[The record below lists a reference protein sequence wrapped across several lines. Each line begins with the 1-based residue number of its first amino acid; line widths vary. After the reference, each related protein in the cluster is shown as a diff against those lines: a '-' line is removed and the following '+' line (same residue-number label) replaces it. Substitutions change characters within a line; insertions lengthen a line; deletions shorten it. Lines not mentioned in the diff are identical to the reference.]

1 MSGHSEACR
10 ANARQCLEIAT
21 KTRALDD
28 SSEFL
33 SFAETWERLAKEIES
48 NERLVAL
55 IEGLAS
61 NLAAEGQG
69 QQMDDLSDSDQ
80 AIPRSLRRLTSA
92 IVAATSHFVADHFAR
107 SAEEADNMIRG

>member
-10 ANARQCLEIAT
+10 ANARQCLEIAK

-61 NLAAEGQG
+61 NLAAEDHG
-69 QQMDDLSDSDQ
+69 QQTDDLSDCDQ
-80 AIPRSLRRLTSA
+80 AIPQSLRRLTTA
-92 IVAATSHFVADHFAR
+92 IVAATSHFVADHFSG
-107 SAEEADNMIRG
+107 SAEEANNIS